1 MDKRIQV
8 MTEGRSVPLLL
19 RFALPLMLGN
29 VFQQLYTMVDTA
41 VVGKALG
48 VGALAALGAA
58 DWLGWMMLSVI
69 QGLTHGASILMAR
82 EFGAGRYDRLR
93 KTVGNAALLAVLAAA
108 LLVTLGEGLL
118 TAALRLLHTPGEI
131 LSSARLYL
139 RIIFAGI
146 PAVMAFNFFAAT
158 LRALGDGKTPL
169 LAMIVASF
177 VNITLDLLFVLV
189 FRWGIAGAAIAT
201 VLAQVLSS
209 LYCLRRLRGMELLR
223 LGAADFRADFPLLR
237 QILGLSWPLGL
248 QNVMISVGGMVVQSV
263 VNGFGV
269 SFIAGFTATNK
280 LYGLLELAATS
291 YGYAVTTFVSQNLG
305 AGKTGRIRS
314 GVRAAN
320 VVSLLTSLLIAAAML
335 LFGRAILS
343 CFISGTVQ
351 EVADTMAVAYHY
363 LSIMSV
369 CLPILYYLHVTR
381 SALQG
386 LGNTLLPMLSGVLE
400 FVMRVFA
407 ALALPRFVGESGIFY
422 AEVLAWLGADAVL
435 ALSWLA
441 LAYRLREDNH
451 VG

>member
-41 VVGKALG
+41 IVGKALG

-82 EFGAGRYDRLR
+82 EFGAARYDRLR
-93 KTVGNAALLAVLAAA
+93 KTVGNAAILTVLAAII
-108 LLVTLGEGLL
+108 LVLLGEGLL
-118 TAALRLLHTPGEI
+118 TPTLRLLKTPAEI
-131 LSSARLYL
+131 LPSARLYL
-139 RIIFAGI
+139 RIIFAGV

-158 LRALGDGKTPL
+158 LRSFGDGKTPL

-177 VNITLDLLFVLV
+177 INISLDLLFVLR
-189 FRWGIAGAAIAT
+189 FHWGIAGAAGAT
-201 VLAQVLSS
+201 VLAQVFSS
-209 LYCLRRLRGMELLR
+209 LYCLWRLRGMELLR
-223 LGAADFRADFPLLR
+223 LTLEDFRPEWPLLR

-248 QNVMISVGGMVVQSV
+248 QNVMISVGGLAVQSV
-263 VNGFGV
+263 VNTFGV

-280 LYGLLELAATS
+280 LYGLLELAASS

-305 AGKTGRIRS
+305 AGKTERIRS
-314 GVRAAN
+314 GVRAAH
-320 VVSLLTSLLIAAAML
+320 VISFLTSLLIAGAML
-335 LFGRAILS
+335 AFGRLVLS
-343 CFISGTVQ
+343 CFISGTAQ
-351 EVADTMAVAYHY
+351 EVADTMAVAYRY
-363 LSIMSV
+363 LSIMSL
-369 CLPILYYLHVTR
+369 CLPVLYYLHVTR

-400 FVMRVFA
+400 FVMRVFV
-407 ALALPRFVGESGIFY
+407 ALVLPRFVGENGIFY
-422 AEVLAWLGADAVL
+422 AEVLAWLGADVVL
-435 ALSWLA
+435 CVSYFALVRRMRRTHA
-441 LAYRLREDNH
+441 
-451 VG
+451 G

>member
-8 MTEGRSVPLLL
+8 MTEGRSGPLLL

-69 QGLTHGASILMAR
+69 QGLTHGASIRMAR
-82 EFGAGRYDRLR
+82 EFGAGRHERLR
-93 KTVGNAALLAVLAAA
+93 KSVGNAALMAVSAAA
-108 LLVTLGEGLL
+108 LLVLLGEGLL
-118 TAALRLLHTPGEI
+118 VPALRLLRTPAEI
-131 LSSARLYL
+131 LPSARLYL
-139 RIIFAGI
+139 RVIFAGV
-146 PAVMAFNFFAAT
+146 PAVMAFNFFAAV

-169 LAMIVASF
+169 MAMIVASL
-177 VNITLDLLFVLV
+177 VNITLDLLFVLG
-189 FRWGIAGAAIAT
+189 FRWGIAGAAVAT

-209 LYCLRRLRGMELLR
+209 LWCLRRLRGVELLH
-223 LGAADFRADFPLLR
+223 LSAGDFRPDIPLLR

-248 QNVMISVGGMVVQSV
+248 QNVMISVGGMAVQSV
-263 VNGFGV
+263 VNTFGV

-280 LYGLLELAATS
+280 LYGLLELAASS

-305 AGKTGRIRS
+305 AGKTERIRS
-314 GVRAAN
+314 GVRTAHGI
-320 VVSLLTSLLIAAAML
+320 SFLTSLLIGGAML
-335 LFGRAILS
+335 LLGRAILS
-343 CFISGTVQ
+343 CFISGTAQ
-351 EVADTMAVAYHY
+351 EVESTMAVAYRY

-386 LGNTLLPMLSGVLE
+386 LGNTVLPMLSGVLE

-407 ALALPRFVGESGIFY
+407 ALVLPLLMGESGLFY
-422 AEVLAWLGADAVL
+422 AEILAWLGADVVL
-435 ALSWLA
+435 WRSYSVLIG
-441 LAYRLREDNH
+441 RLRRDH
-451 VG
+451 AG